1 MAIRIAIVEDED
13 YQAQT
18 LQRYLER
25 FSSENRVDFTIRRFA
40 EAVSLLDN
48 YSPDYDLIY
57 MDIRIPYMNGMDA
70 AHRLRALDQDVL
82 LVFVTTLTQYAIQG
96 YEVEALDYIVKPIN
110 YYDFALKLTRALK
123 KLPQEAAEGML
134 LVGSENGT
142 IRINPRSVRYVEV
155 TWHQVVYHTLNGDV
169 QQYGSLSQVEKEL
182 DATQFVRCNSC
193 FLVNM
198 QYVRGIKGYTLQLDD
213 GELKISQPKKKRFME
228 AWEAWL
234 KSNGKA

>member
-57 MDIRIPYMNGMDA
+57 MDIRMPYMNGMDA

-123 KLPQEAAEGML
+123 QLPQEAAEGML

-155 TWHQVVYHTLNGDV
+155 TGHQVVYHTLNGDV

-213 GELKISQPKKKRFME
+213 DELKISQPKKKRFME
-228 AWEAWL
+228 AWEAWP

>member
-57 MDIRIPYMNGMDA
+57 MDIRMPYMNGMDA

-82 LVFVTTLTQYAIQG
+82 LVFVTALTQYAIQG

-155 TWHQVVYHTLNGDV
+155 TGHQVVYHTLNGDV
-169 QQYGSLSQVEKEL
+169 QQYGSSSQVEKEL

>member
-13 YQAQT
+13 YQAQMLERY
-18 LQRYLER
+18 LQR
-25 FSSENRVDFTIRRFA
+25 FSDENRVDFTIKRFA
-40 EAVSLLDN
+40 EAVSLLDD

-57 MDIRIPYMNGMDA
+57 MDIRMPYMNGMDA
-70 AHRLRALDQDVL
+70 AHRLRALDQEVL

-134 LVGSENGT
+134 LVSSENGT
-142 IRINPRSVRYVEV
+142 VRINPRSVRYVEV
-155 TWHQVVYHTLNGDV
+155 TGHQVVYHTLNGDV
-169 QQYGSLSQVEKEL
+169 QQYGSLSQVEKTL
-182 DATQFVRCNSC
+182 DAAQFGRCNSC

-198 QYVRGIKGYTLQLDD
+198 QYVRSVKGYTLQLDD

-228 AWEAWL
+228 TWKIWL
-234 KSNGKA
+234 KNNGKA

>member
-48 YSPDYDLIY
+48 YSLDYDLIY
-57 MDIRIPYMNGMDA
+57 MDIRMPYMNGMDA

-155 TWHQVVYHTLNGDV
+155 TGHQVVYHTLNGDV